1 MIKKKRKILGLEC
14 STSISSLKDPKTTKT
29 QNVVT
34 CTGCKLVMSTL
45 DELLIDPENEL
56 AIANALDEVCNYTGQ
71 LFSESLIDY

>member
-1 MIKKKRKILGLEC
+1 MIKNILGLKC
-14 STSISSLKDPKTTKT
+14 STLSVKDPKTTKT

-34 CTGCKLVMSTL
+34 CTGCKLVISTL

-71 LFSESLIDY
+71 LFSESLTDY

>member
-1 MIKKKRKILGLEC
+1 MKTKYTLLQKC
-14 STSISSLKDPKTTKT
+14 STLSLKDPKTAKT

-45 DELLIDPENEL
+45 DELLVDPENEL

-71 LFSESLIDY
+71 LFSESFIDY